1 MRPLTATRAPV
12 IHRSK
17 QLAGPDADFND
28 APQQDSDVAPKL
40 RLRGAGLFG
49 RNSSRSDPAPSRFSY
64 RFQRWML
71 TPGIRLGVKVGLPLC
86 AIAAAMGLYFA
97 SNDRREAVTAYIA
110 DIRTSIQ
117 ERPEFM
123 VNLMAIDGAGTG
135 LSEDIREVVP
145 LDFPI
150 SSWDLDV
157 EQIRDVI
164 TGLDPVKSA
173 TVRIRPGGVLQVDVV
188 ERQPVIVWRTRNG
201 VELLD
206 ETGAHVKPVTSR
218 ADHAG
223 LPLIAGKG
231 ADQYVSE
238 AMEILAT
245 SRSLGDR
252 VRGLVRI
259 GERRWDLVLD
269 RGQRIM
275 LPVERPVRA
284 LERVLAVNEVQDLL
298 ERDVAVVDMRL
309 GQRPTIRMTKA
320 ASEDWWNTK
329 VTVGNGQ

>member
-12 IHRSK
+12 IHRTK
-17 QLAGPDADFND
+17 ALAGPDADFESAD
-28 APQQDSDVAPKL
+28 TETHDTQPVL
-40 RLRGAGLFG
+40 RLSGVKLFN
-49 RNSSRSDPAPSRFSY
+49 RTARRADPAPSRLSY

-71 TPGIRLGVKVGLPLC
+71 TPGIRLGVKLGLPIC
-86 AIAAAMGLYFA
+86 AVAAAIGLYFA
-97 SNDRREAVTAYIA
+97 SEDRREAVSTYIA

-123 VNLMAIDGAGTG
+123 VNLMAIDGAGAG
-135 LSEDIREVVP
+135 LADDIREVVP

-157 EQIRDVI
+157 EQMRDTI

-173 TVRIRPGGVLQVDVV
+173 TVRIRPGGILQVDVV
-188 ERQPVIVWRTRNG
+188 ERQPVIVWRTRDG

-206 ETGAHVKPVTSR
+206 ETGVHVDQAASR
-218 ADHAG
+218 KDHAG
-223 LPLIAGKG
+223 LPLIAGEG
-231 ADQYVSE
+231 ADAHVAE
-238 AMEILAT
+238 ALEIFQT
-245 SRSLGDR
+245 SRSLGTR
-252 VRGLVRI
+252 VRGLVRV
-259 GERRWDLVLD
+259 GERRWDLVLG

-275 LPVERPVRA
+275 LPTERPVRA

-309 GQRPTIRMTKA
+309 GNRPTIRMTKA

-329 VTVGNGQ
+329 VNASNGQ

>member
-12 IHRSK
+12 IHRAK
-17 QLAGPDADFND
+17 PLAGPDADF
-28 APQQDSDVAPKL
+28 ASADSERDKPEPKL
-40 RLRGAGLFG
+40 RLRGARLFG
-49 RNSSRSDPAPSRFSY
+49 RAARQADPAPSRLSY

-71 TPGIRLGVKVGLPLC
+71 TPGIRRGLKIGLPVLAFAM
-86 AIAAAMGLYFA
+86 AIGLFLAAE
-97 SNDRREAVTAYIA
+97 DRRTALVAYVAGIK
-110 DIRTSIQ
+110 TSIQ

-123 VNLMAIDGAGTG
+123 VNLMAIDGAGAS

-145 LDFPI
+145 LDFPL

-157 EQIRDVI
+157 EQIRDTI

-173 TVRIRPGGVLQVDVV
+173 TVRIRPGGILQVDVV
-188 ERQPVIVWRTRNG
+188 ERQPVIVWRTRG
-201 VELLD
+201 GIELLD
-206 ETGAHVKPVTSR
+206 ETGAHVDRIASR
-218 ADHAG
+218 TDHAG

-231 ADQYVSE
+231 ADQHVPE
-238 AMEILAT
+238 ALEVLAT
-245 SRSLGDR
+245 ASSLGNR

-275 LPVERPVRA
+275 LPTDRPVRA

-309 GQRPTIRMTKA
+309 GQRPTIRMNEN
-320 ASEDWWNTK
+320 ASEAWWNTK

>member
-1 MRPLTATRAPV
+1 MQPLIASRSLE
-12 IHRSK
+12 IHRTK
-17 QLAGPDADFND
+17 PLAGPDADFASAD
-28 APQQDSDVAPKL
+28 TEPHDTQPIL
-40 RLRGAGLFG
+40 RLRGARVFS
-49 RNSSRSDPAPSRFSY
+49 RTARRSDPAPSRLSY
-64 RFQRWML
+64 RLQRWML
-71 TPGIRLGVKVGLPLC
+71 TPGIRLGVKLGLPIC
-86 AIAAAMGLYFA
+86 AIAAAVGVYFA
-97 SNDRREAVTAYIA
+97 SQDRREALGTYIA

-123 VNLMAIDGAGTG
+123 VNLMAIDGAGTS
-135 LSEDIREVVP
+135 LSDDIREVVP

-157 EQIRDVI
+157 EQMRDTI

-173 TVRIRPGGVLQVDVV
+173 TVRIRPGGILQVNVV
-188 ERQPVIVWRTRNG
+188 ERQPVIVWRTHDG
-201 VELLD
+201 LELLD
-206 ETGAHVKPVTSR
+206 ETGAHVKETTSR
-218 ADHAG
+218 KDHAD
-223 LPLIAGKG
+223 LPLIAGAG
-231 ADQYVSE
+231 AGAHVAQ
-238 AMEILAT
+238 ALEIFQTA
-245 SRSLGDR
+245 RSLGNR
-252 VRGLVRI
+252 VRGLVRV

-275 LPVERPVRA
+275 LPTERPVRA

-329 VTVGNGQ
+329 VTMSNGQ

>member
-1 MRPLTATRAPV
+1 V

-17 QLAGPDADFND
+17 LLAGPDAEFASGAQSD
-28 APQQDSDVAPKL
+28 AAPKL
-40 RLRGAGLFG
+40 RLRGARLFG
-49 RNSSRSDPAPSRFSY
+49 RKSRRFDPAPSRLSY
-64 RFQRWML
+64 RLQRWML
-71 TPGIRLGVKVGLPLC
+71 TPGIRRGLRFGLPVLALC
-86 AIAAAMGLYFA
+86 AATGIYFG
-97 SNDRREAVTAYIA
+97 SEQRRETVAAYVA
-110 DIRTSIQ
+110 DIKTSIQ
-117 ERPEFM
+117 QRPEFM

-157 EQIRDVI
+157 EQIRDTI
-164 TGLDPVKSA
+164 TGLNPVKSA
-173 TVRIRPGGVLQVDVV
+173 TVRVRPGGILQVNVV
-188 ERQPVIVWRTRNG
+188 ERQPVIVWRTRRG
-201 VELLD
+201 IELLD
-206 ETGAHVKPVTSR
+206 ETGAHVARIASR
-218 ADHAG
+218 KDYAH

-231 ADQYVSE
+231 AGAHVDE
-238 AMEILAT
+238 ALDLLTTA
-245 SRSLGDR
+245 RSLGGR

-269 RGQRIM
+269 HGQRIM
-275 LPVERPVRA
+275 LPTDRPVRA

-329 VTVGNGQ
+329 VTVSNGQ

>member
-17 QLAGPDADFND
+17 PLAGPDADFASGDRNN
-28 APQQDSDVAPKL
+28 VEPKF
-40 RLRGAGLFG
+40 RLRRLWG
-49 RNSSRSDPAPSRFSY
+49 RKSSAFDPAPSRLSY
-64 RFQRWML
+64 RLQRWML
-71 TPGIRLGVKVGLPLC
+71 TPGVRRGLKYGLPVFAVC
-86 AIAAAMGLYFA
+86 AALGGYF
-97 SNDRREAVTAYIA
+97 SSQDRREAIVAHVHDVKI
-110 DIRTSIQ
+110 SIQ
-117 ERPEFM
+117 QRPEFM
-123 VNLMAIDGAGTG
+123 VNLMAIDGAGTN

-157 EQIRDVI
+157 EQMRETI

-173 TVRIRPGGVLQVDVV
+173 SVRIRPGGILQVDVV
-188 ERQPVIVWRTRNG
+188 ERQPAIVWRTRRG

-206 ETGAHVKPVTSR
+206 ETGAHVEIIASR
-218 ADHAG
+218 QDHSN
-223 LPLIAGKG
+223 LPLIAGEG
-231 ADQYVSE
+231 ADSYVPE
-238 AMEILAT
+238 ALQLTAT
-245 SRSLGDR
+245 ASSLGNR

-275 LPVERPVRA
+275 LPTERPVRA

-329 VTVGNGQ
+329 VDVSSGQ

>member
-1 MRPLTATRAPV
+1 MRPLTASRAPA
-12 IHRSK
+12 ILRRRTLS
-17 QLAGPDADFND
+17 GPDADFASGD
-28 APQQDSDVAPKL
+28 ATADAKQPVL
-40 RLRGAGLFG
+40 RLRGAKVLG
-49 RNSSRSDPAPSRFSY
+49 RVARRDDPAPSRLSY

-71 TPGIRLGVKVGLPLC
+71 TPGIRLGVKLGLPVC
-86 AIAAAMGLYFA
+86 AVVAAIGLFFA
-97 SNDRREAVTAYIA
+97 SEDRREATRAYIA

-123 VNLMAIDGAGTG
+123 VNLMAIDGAGPG
-135 LSEDIREVVP
+135 LSEDIREIVP

-157 EQIRDVI
+157 EQMRDTI

-173 TVRIRPGGVLQVDVV
+173 TVRIRPGGILQVDVV

-201 VELLD
+201 IELLD
-206 ETGAHVKPVTSR
+206 EAGIHVDQTRSR
-218 ADHAG
+218 KDYAD

-231 ADQYVSE
+231 ADEQVAE
-238 AMEILAT
+238 ALEIFRT
-245 SRSLGDR
+245 SRSLGER
-252 VRGLVRI
+252 VRGLVRV

-275 LPVERPVRA
+275 LPTDRPVRA

-329 VTVGNGQ
+329 VNLGSEQ

>member
-1 MRPLTATRAPV
+1 MRPLRATRAPV

-17 QLAGPDADFND
+17 PLAGPDADFGSG
-28 APQQDSDVAPKL
+28 ARSESEPKL
-40 RLRGAGLFG
+40 RLSGVKLFG
-49 RNSSRSDPAPSRFSY
+49 RKSQRFDPAPSRLNY
-64 RFQRWML
+64 RLQRWML
-71 TPGIRLGVKVGLPLC
+71 TPGVRRGLRVGLPIFALC
-86 AIAAAMGLYFA
+86 AAAGIYFGSA
-97 SNDRREAVTAYIA
+97 ERREAVVAYVA
-110 DIRTSIQ
+110 DIKTSIQ
-117 ERPEFM
+117 QRPEFM
-123 VNLMAIDGAGTG
+123 VNLMAIDGAGTN

-157 EQIRDVI
+157 EQIRDTI

-173 TVRIRPGGVLQVDVV
+173 SVRVRPGGILQVDVE
-188 ERQPVIVWRTRNG
+188 ERQPVIVWRTRRG
-201 VELLD
+201 IELLD
-206 ETGAHVKPVTSR
+206 ETGAHVERIASR
-218 ADHAG
+218 KEHTN

-231 ADQYVSE
+231 ADAHVAE
-238 AMEILAT
+238 ALQLVTTA
-245 SRSLGDR
+245 RSLGGR

-275 LPVERPVRA
+275 LPTERPVRA

>member
-1 MRPLTATRAPV
+1 MRPLRATHAPV

-17 QLAGPDADFND
+17 PLSGPDADF
-28 APQQDSDVAPKL
+28 ASGEHHDVEPKL
-40 RLRGAGLFG
+40 RLQGAKLFG
-49 RNSSRSDPAPSRFSY
+49 RKSRRFDPAPSRLSY
-64 RFQRWML
+64 RMQRWML
-71 TPGIRLGVKVGLPLC
+71 TPGVRRGLKVGLPIIAIC
-86 AIAAAMGLYFA
+86 AAVGLYFSA
-97 SNDRREAVTAYIA
+97 AERRDALVAYANDIK
-110 DIRTSIQ
+110 TSIQ
-117 ERPEFM
+117 QRPEFM
-123 VNLMAIDGAGTG
+123 VNLMAIDGAGPG
-135 LSEDIREVVP
+135 LADDIRAVVP

-150 SSWDLDV
+150 SSWDLDAD
-157 EQIRDVI
+157 QIRDTI

-173 TVRIRPGGVLQVDVV
+173 TVRVRPGGILQVDVV
-188 ERQPVIVWRTRNG
+188 ERQPVVVWRTRG
-201 VELLD
+201 GIELLD
-206 ETGAHVKPVTSR
+206 DTGAHVERIVSR
-218 ADHAG
+218 KDHSG

-231 ADQYVSE
+231 ADAHVPQALE
-238 AMEILAT
+238 LLAT
-245 SRSLGDR
+245 ARSLGNR

-275 LPVERPVRA
+275 LPTERPVRA

-329 VTVGNGQ
+329 VDVSSGQ

>member
-17 QLAGPDADFND
+17 ALSGPDAAFETGAADEN
-28 APQQDSDVAPKL
+28 SDPKL
-40 RLRGAGLFG
+40 QLKGGKRFG
-49 RNSSRSDPAPSRFSY
+49 RAARKSDPAPSRLSY
-64 RFQRWML
+64 RYQRWML
-71 TPGIRLGVKVGLPLC
+71 TPGIRMGLRIGIPICVSL
-86 AIAAAMGLYFA
+86 AIGGLYF
-97 SNDRREAVTAYIA
+97 SSQERRDAVSTFVA
-110 DIRTSIQ
+110 DIRTSFQ

-135 LSEDIREVVP
+135 LSGDIREVVP

-150 SSWDLDV
+150 SSFDLDV

-173 TVRIRPGGVLQVDVV
+173 TVRIRPGGILQVDVV
-188 ERQPVIVWRTRNG
+188 ERQPVIVWRNRDG
-201 VELLD
+201 IELLD
-206 ETGAHVKPVTSR
+206 ETGAHVDEVASR
-218 ADHAG
+218 ANHAN

-231 ADQYVSE
+231 ADGHVPE
-238 AMEILAT
+238 ALELLKTA
-245 SRSLGDR
+245 RGLGGR

-275 LPVERPVRA
+275 LPTERPVRA
-284 LERVLAVNEVQDLL
+284 LERVLAVSEVQDLL

-309 GQRPTIRMTKA
+309 GSRPTIRMSKA

>member
-1 MRPLTATRAPV
+1 MQPLIASRSLE
-12 IHRSK
+12 IHRTK
-17 QLAGPDADFND
+17 PLAGPDADF
-28 APQQDSDVAPKL
+28 ASADSEPHDTQPIL
-40 RLRGAGLFG
+40 RLRGARVFS
-49 RNSSRSDPAPSRFSY
+49 RTARRSDPAPSRLSY
-64 RFQRWML
+64 RLQRWML
-71 TPGIRLGVKVGLPLC
+71 TPGIRLGVKLGLPIC
-86 AIAAAMGLYFA
+86 AIAAAVGVYFA
-97 SNDRREAVTAYIA
+97 SQDRREALGTYIA

-123 VNLMAIDGAGTG
+123 VNLMAIDGAGTS
-135 LSEDIREVVP
+135 LSDDIREVVP

-157 EQIRDVI
+157 EQMRDTI

-173 TVRIRPGGVLQVDVV
+173 IVRIRPGGILQVNVV
-188 ERQPVIVWRTRNG
+188 ERQPVIVWRTHDG
-201 VELLD
+201 LELLD
-206 ETGAHVKPVTSR
+206 ETGAHVKETTSR
-218 ADHAG
+218 KDHAD
-223 LPLIAGKG
+223 LPLIAGAG
-231 ADQYVSE
+231 ADAHVAQ
-238 AMEILAT
+238 ALEIFQTA
-245 SRSLGDR
+245 RSLGNR
-252 VRGLVRI
+252 VRGLVRV

-275 LPVERPVRA
+275 LPTERPVRA

-329 VTVGNGQ
+329 VTMSNGQ

>member
-12 IHRSK
+12 IHRTK
-17 QLAGPDADFND
+17 ALAGPDADFAA
-28 APQQDSDVAPKL
+28 APRSEPKAEPKL
-40 RLRGAGLFG
+40 RLGGGRLFG
-49 RNSSRSDPAPSRFSY
+49 GARLSDPAPSRLSY

-71 TPGIRLGVKVGLPLC
+71 TPGIRRGLKIGLPVL
-86 AIAAAMGLYFA
+86 ALVGAVGGYFA
-97 SNDRREAVTAYIA
+97 SEDRREAVSTYIA
-110 DIRTSIQ
+110 DIKTSIQ

-123 VNLMAIDGAGTG
+123 VNLMAIDGAGTT

-145 LDFPI
+145 LDFPL

-157 EQIRDVI
+157 EQIRDTI

-173 TVRIRPGGVLQVDVV
+173 TVRIRPGGILQVDVV

-206 ETGAHVKPVTSR
+206 ETGAHVDMVAAR
-218 ADHAG
+218 ADHAT

-231 ADQYVSE
+231 ADKHVPE
-238 AMEILAT
+238 AMQILTTA
-245 SRSLGDR
+245 RSLGER
-252 VRGLVRI
+252 VRGLVRV

-269 RGQRIM
+269 RNQRIM
-275 LPVERPVRA
+275 LPTERPVRA

-298 ERDVAVVDMRL
+298 ERDVVAVDMRL
-309 GQRPTIRMTKA
+309 GQRPTIRMNKT
-320 ASEDWWNTK
+320 ASEDWWNAK
-329 VTVGNGQ
+329 VDVSSGQ